1 MPLLVEMGDED
12 GQRMMEDITVGIN
25 GSSLPTYTKEVDGQA
40 ESFLN
45 MSTENDNNEDL
56 EEIKLDGNAKEQCIA
71 VMEGCGEVYIS
82 LISSFLTYTLALCTN
97 N

>member
-1 MPLLVEMGDED
+1 
-12 GQRMMEDITVGIN
+12 
-25 GSSLPTYTKEVDGQA
+25 
-40 ESFLN
+40 